1 MGVVIDILTV
11 IGSLGIFIYGM
22 KLMSEGIQKVAGKGL
37 RNLLSGMTRNRFT
50 GILTGFATTSIVQSS
65 SATTVMVVSF
75 VNAGLLSLVQA
86 SGVIMGANIGTTVTA
101 WLVTI
106 IGFKF
111 KISVFALS
119 LVAFSFPLLF
129 AKRDQLKNLA
139 EFIIGFGIL
148 FIGLDLL
155 KDSVPDLRS
164 QPEVLEFLNQFV
176 GYGYGS
182 VLFFIMVGTLLTITV
197 QSSSATMAITLVL
210 IAKGFINFETGAA
223 MVLGENI
230 GTTIT
235 ANLAAIVGNV
245 HAKRAARF
253 HTMFNIIG
261 VLWMLAVFYPFLN
274 FIDWLNQ
281 QLFHPASIFD
291 MIDSVGDNPEHIKDV
306 KAALTDG
313 LALYHSVFNILNTA
327 LLFFFTP
334 LMLKLIVRLS
344 PAKTKDQEGFR
355 LQYISSGMMGTP
367 ELSLQ
372 EARKELQLFGKLVEK
387 MCANVMVMLFKTPRN
402 REKLYSKI
410 SDREV
415 ITDRLQNEITQYLAK
430 LGQYKLSEEGADQA
444 KSMMRIANDMERM
457 GDIFFKLA
465 INKRRLD
472 EQKRE
477 MPESVRN
484 ELDQYFD
491 LIYKAIKE
499 MNRHV
504 EDEDL
509 DLDME
514 AVFESED
521 EIDDMRDY
529 LKKVI
534 YERMEKNQYEVED
547 GIMYLDFVNSAEKLG
562 DHIVNVNQALAGMK

>member
-50 GILTGFATTSIVQSS
+50 GILTGFATTSVVQSS

-101 WLVTI
+101 WIVAI
-106 IGFKF
+106 FGFKAS
-111 KISVFALS
+111 ITTFALA
-119 LVAFSFPLLF
+119 LVAFAFPLLF
-129 AKRDQLKNLA
+129 SRRDQLKSIA
-139 EFIIGFGIL
+139 EFVIGFGIL
-148 FIGLDLL
+148 FIGLELL
-155 KDSVPDLRS
+155 KDSVPNIKENP
-164 QPEVLEFLNQFV
+164 QVLDFLNQFV

-210 IAKGFINFETGAA
+210 ISEGYINFETGAA

-253 HTMFNIIG
+253 HTLFNILG
-261 VLWMLAVFYPFLN
+261 VIWMLLIFYPFLD

-281 QLFHPASIFD
+281 ELFHPASIY
-291 MIDSVGDNPEHIKDV
+291 DV
-306 KAALTDG
+306 VQNVSDQSFRAEQVRDTLRDG
-313 LALYHSVFNILNTA
+313 LALYHSAFNILNTA
-327 LLFFFTP
+327 LLFFFAP
-334 LMLKLIVRLS
+334 LMIKLIIRLS
-344 PAKTKDQEGFR
+344 PARTKDQEGFR

-430 LGQYKLSEEGADQA
+430 LGQYKLSEEGADHA
-444 KSMMRIANDMERM
+444 KSMMRIANDLERM

-477 MPESVRN
+477 MPESVRS

-499 MNRHV
+499 MNRHI

-509 DLDME
+509 EIDME

-534 YERMEKNQYEVED
+534 YERMEKNHYEVED

-562 DHIVNVNQALAGMK
+562 DHIVNINQALAGMK